1 MELLFKNIRAK
12 IKLPDE
18 AKGFLNGTS
27 TERMV
32 NKNEIL
38 IKEGKAVNHVYF
50 VLSGCFRAYMI
61 DKTGKQHTLQFAIR
75 DWWISDWNAVFMG
88 ENAKLTVEAIVDSNV
103 VEFKHDQLMEIYRRF
118 PEFESYQRKNL
129 ERHVVSLNERILGL
143 LQLPA
148 IERYNLFLQTYPG
161 VYQIAK
167 DSHIASFLGI
177 TPQSLSRLKT
187 GE

>member
-1 MELLFKNIRAK
+1 MGEQFILIRINQKLELLSKYQAK

-18 AKGFLNGTS
+18 AKGFLNGIS

-38 IKEGKAVNHVYF
+38 IKEGSKPCIF

-103 VEFKHDQLMEIYRRF
+103 VEFKHDQLMEIYRQF
-118 PEFESYQRKNL
+118 PEFEPYQRKNL
-129 ERHVVSLNERILGL
+129 ERHVVSLNERIL
-143 LQLPA
+143 A
-148 IERYNLFLQTYPG
+148 SS
-161 VYQIAK
+161 IA
-167 DSHIASFLGI
+167 
-177 TPQSLSRLKT
+177 RC
-187 GE
+187 